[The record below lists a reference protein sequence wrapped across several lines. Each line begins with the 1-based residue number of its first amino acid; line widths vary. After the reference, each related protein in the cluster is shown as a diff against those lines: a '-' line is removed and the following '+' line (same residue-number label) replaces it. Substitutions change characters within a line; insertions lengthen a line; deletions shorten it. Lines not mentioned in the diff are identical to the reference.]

1 MYIFKTSRPI
11 AIIFSVMHHLGR
23 GKVALGFWPDRIRPL
38 GSMATN
44 SSHRV
49 IMRTCM
55 DARSSRFGQI
65 SPSTTELAAI
75 ERLESPYGL
84 IMENMVLPLFLSCF

>member
-11 AIIFSVMHHLGR
+11 AIIFNVMHHWGR
-23 GKVALGFWPDRIRPL
+23 GKVALGFWPDRIRSL
-38 GSMATN
+38 GSMAAN

-55 DARSSRFGQI
+55 DARRSSRFSQI

-75 ERLESPYGL
+75 ERLER
-84 IMENMVLPLFLSCF
+84 IMEKMVLPLFLSCF